1 MKRKYYCLVAG
12 LQDINL
18 DVHKLNFDQKA
29 FKEYL
34 KEEVHP
40 KDFLLVEKLFL
51 PYDNKNLLILLQKED
66 KELHEKGNFS
76 REFLEENIKEP
87 TDSLPQ
93 YMRRFIT
100 AFKNKEPIFPD
111 MSPENE
117 LTTLFYDAMLKLDN
131 EFLRNWFQFNLN
143 IRNITTA
150 LAARKHDLPYEKQII
165 GTGEISDTI
174 RKSHARDFGLG
185 NELDYMEDLMNIV
198 RQDDIQVR
206 EKAMDQIRWEYLDE
220 VTFFEYFTI
229 ERVLAFTIK
238 LGMVERWLGIDIDHG
253 REMFRKLLSELKSSY
268 ELPETFKEK

>member
-1 MKRKYYCLVAG
+1 VKRKYYCLVAG

-40 KDFLLVEKLFL
+40 KDFQLVEKLFL

-66 KELHEKGNFS
+66 KEFNDKGNFS

-87 TDSLPQ
+87 TDALPE
-93 YMRRFIT
+93 YMRRFII
-100 AFKNKEPIFPD
+100 AYKNKEPLFPD
-111 MSPENE
+111 LSPENE

-131 EFLRNWFQFNLN
+131 DFLRNWYQFNLN

-150 LAARKHDLPYEKQII
+150 LAARKHELPYENQII
-165 GTGEISDTI
+165 GTGEISETI

-185 NELDYMEDLMNIV
+185 SELDYMEDLMNVV

-238 LGMVERWLGIDIDHG
+238 LGMVERWLGIDVDHG
-253 REMFRKLLSELKSSY
+253 REIFRKLLSELQSSY
-268 ELPETFKEK
+268 ELPKTFKEK